1 MKLDI
6 SDDINVIVYLFIFH
20 KSEYRTCSVMKLSLL
35 IFQNRLRFQLL
46 LAKITDN
53 DFLGE
58 RLRQR
63 TFEAVCDI
71 AAAV

>member
-1 MKLDI
+1 MSLCI
-6 SDDINVIVYLFIFH
+6 FSFFI
-20 KSEYRTCSVMKLSLL
+20 KADTASVMKLDLL

-63 TFEAVCDI
+63 RFEAVCDI
-71 AAAV
+71 ATV